1 LSGVLGQVL
10 GESPA
15 DQKARIEEAA
25 KNARDLT
32 GLVRHKK
39 KPKVEDGEAETAT
52 NGKRKLEEAEV
63 GNGEA
68 KKAKI

>member
-1 LSGVLGQVL
+1 L
-10 GESPA
+10 GENPVE
-15 DQKARIEEAA
+15 QKARIEEAA

-39 KPKVEDGEAETAT
+39 KAKVEDSKAEATT
-52 NGKRKLEEAEV
+52 NGNGKRKLEEAEADD
-63 GNGEA
+63 GEA